1 MSLMT
6 PTQLTR
12 AASAYRA
19 LLRAQRI
26 TFKGDDYALQKA
38 HQQTRILF
46 NKFLPS
52 ASALQ
57 QAGPS
62 SERPSLSSTEIDEHI
77 QSAHEI
83 AAYLRKNVVQGIRN
97 EEGNYTLRFTEET
110 ERGDNS
116 TIKAPSASEARPL
129 RPPREVPAENQ
140 GVRRR
145 RRAQPKID
153 ACCGGG
159 GGGAGA
165 SGATTKTDTNDAT
178 P

>member
-6 PTQLTR
+6 TAQLTR
-12 AASAYRA
+12 AGSAYRA

-26 TFKGDDYALQKA
+26 TFKGDEYALNKA
-38 HQQTRILF
+38 HQQTRVLF
-46 NKFLPS
+46 NKFIPS
-52 ASALQ
+52 ASALRN

-62 SERPSLSSTEIDEHI
+62 LERPSLSATEIDEHI

-97 EEGNYTLRFTEET
+97 EDGNYTLRFTEET

-116 TIKAPSASEARPL
+116 TIRAPSASEARPL
-129 RPPREVPAENQ
+129 RPPREVPSENQ

-145 RRAQPKID
+145 RAQPKLEP
-153 ACCGGG
+153 CCGGG
-159 GGGAGA
+159 AAAGVE
-165 SGATTKTDTNDAT
+165 TTKSDAT
-178 P
+178 S